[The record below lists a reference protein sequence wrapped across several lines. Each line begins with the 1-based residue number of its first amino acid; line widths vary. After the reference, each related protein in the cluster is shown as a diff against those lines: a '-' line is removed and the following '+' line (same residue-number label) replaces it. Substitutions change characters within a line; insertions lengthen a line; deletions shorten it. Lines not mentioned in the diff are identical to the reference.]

1 MSTTARPA
9 VPNAALYNLRDAAGL
24 TQRELAD
31 ALNEMAAEFGEAPT
45 VDANHVSR
53 WERGIIARPRP
64 THQRM
69 LARILGVSIEELGF
83 TRPRHAAA
91 QSSTGDLLDLAKING
106 RPVLHD
112 PAVEQ
117 SQDEWRSVRRHL
129 NRTRQAL
136 AETARQLYPDAVQL
150 DATGLIAPSGWV
162 LDHPIDLDQV
172 TVSED
177 FAAEGPTL
185 TGAEPE
191 SGAVRPLATVLNRF
205 PRYSHA
211 VRQVEHPTLFENRL
225 SYRLLSYDTTGS
237 APAMTYGL
245 TTYFDM
251 VDVCEAA
258 AHELA
263 ATHLS
268 GRGDAPLPASWTRL
282 KFRRLIGDP
291 FDLTR
296 RPVLPSTDTLTI
308 RASRDGAAFVLHQR
322 DSSKVALAGGQLH
335 VMPAGVFQP
344 SSIYPAAQHVD
355 LDLWRNIER
364 EFSEEFLG
372 NPEHNGDG
380 LPADYDAEPLRAFEQ
395 ARRAGRIRV
404 HYLGLALD
412 AVTLAGEILTVAVFD
427 GPTYDALFAG
437 IVDENTEGEVLTTG
451 TAHPTP
457 LIPFAEPIVRQ
468 LLDDNR
474 LAPAAAGCLQLAWQ
488 HRHQILDL

>member
-1 MSTTARPA
+1 MSTTARA
-9 VPNAALYNLRDAAGL
+9 AAPNTALYNLRDAAGL

-31 ALNEMAAEFGEAPT
+31 ALNELSVEFSEAPT

-91 QSSTGDLLDLAKING
+91 RPSTDDLLDLAKLDG

-112 PAVEQ
+112 PAVDQ

-136 AETARQLYPDAVQL
+136 AETARQLYPDNFQL
-150 DATGLIAPSGWV
+150 DATGLIAAPGWIM
-162 LDHPIDLDQV
+162 DEPIDLDQV
-172 TVSED
+172 SVTED
-177 FAAEGPTL
+177 FAAQGPAV

-191 SGAVRPLATVLNRF
+191 AAGVRPLATVLNRF

-211 VRQVEHPTLFENRL
+211 VRQIEHPTLFENRL
-225 SYRLLSYDTTGS
+225 SYRLVGHDTTGA

-263 ATHLS
+263 ATHLTERS
-268 GRGDAPLPASWTRL
+268 DKPQQATWQRL
-282 KFRRLIGDP
+282 KFRRLISDP

-308 RASRDGAAFVLHQR
+308 RADRDGAAFVLHQR

-335 VMPAGVFQP
+335 LMPAGVFQP
-344 SSIYPAAQHVD
+344 SSIYPSAQHAD
-355 LDLWRNIER
+355 LDLWRNIQR

-372 NPEHNGDG
+372 NAEHNGDG
-380 LPADYDAEPLRAFEQ
+380 LPADYDAEPLRSFEQ
-395 ARRAGRIRV
+395 ARRAGRVRV

-427 GPTYDALFAG
+427 APTYDALFAG
-437 IVDENTEGEVLTTG
+437 MVNENTEGDVLTTG
-451 TAHPTP
+451 TARPTP

-474 LAPAAAGCLQLAWQ
+474 LAPAAAGCLHLAWQ